1 MILII
6 GLRNKGT
13 EFQNTRHNIG
23 AEIIMRFGENN
34 HFQKFKL
41 EKRLQSL
48 ISKNGEII
56 LAIPQCFMNESG
68 IIVKK
73 LVAYFEIPLENILVV
88 HDDTDIRLGKF
99 KIQKNRGTAGHKGL
113 ESIIANLKSK
123 NFWRLRIGVRSEKL
137 IFQKAEDIV
146 LKKFSQEEQQIL
158 KKIEPEIFETI
169 NQWIKEVAL

>member
-1 MILII
+1 
-6 GLRNKGT
+6 
-13 EFQNTRHNIG
+13 
-23 AEIIMRFGENN
+23 
-34 HFQKFKL
+34 
-41 EKRLQSL
+41 
-48 ISKNGEII
+48 
-56 LAIPQCFMNESG
+56 
-68 IIVKK
+68 
-73 LVAYFEIPLENILVV
+73 
-88 HDDTDIRLGKF
+88 
-99 KIQKNRGTAGHKGL
+99 L